1 MEQLS
6 DFFKMLQNKDKNKSQ
21 FIYISSLG
29 RVSKSELVRKYIVE
43 YSKKSYDNRIIQIYR
58 ENAKSY
64 EIFMNFF
71 YNLPCDTLGI
81 INVNNKE
88 KKLCSII
95 EDVYKYLLRTGLV
108 KQSDKLTF
116 IFNNSSIQQSDN
128 NEQEWF
134 F

>member
-1 MEQLS
+1 MIIELYRYIE
-6 DFFKMLQNKDKNKSQ
+6 KMQKD
-21 FIYISSLG
+21 
-29 RVSKSELVRKYIVE
+29 
-43 YSKKSYDNRIIQIYR
+43 
-58 ENAKSY
+58 

-81 INVNNKE
+81 INVNNKK

-116 IFNNSSIQQSDN
+116 IFNNSSIQ
-128 NEQEWF
+128 
-134 F
+134 